1 MPATAIADITQT
13 YKGTRRHGPG
23 PLTGNEREMNMSGF
37 RNVAQ
42 LIGNLGRD
50 PEVRSTQN
58 GKVVSLSIATS
69 ESWKD
74 KHSGERKERTEWH
87 RVVLFNPGL
96 CDLAEKY
103 LTKGSKVFI
112 EGQLKTRKWN
122 DSEGVER
129 YSTEIHLSAYNGTL
143 TFLDSRRDTEGRPS
157 TRETAPR
164 REPALAGAGSDGSA
178 RANEWTASGGA
189 AGADLDDQIPF

>member
-1 MPATAIADITQT
+1 
-13 YKGTRRHGPG
+13 
-23 PLTGNEREMNMSGF
+23 MSGF

-42 LIGNLGRD
+42 IIGNLGRD

-74 KHSGERKERTEWH
+74 KHSGERIERTEWH

-112 EGQLKTRKWN
+112 EGQLKTRKWTDN
-122 DSEGVER
+122 DGVER
-129 YSTEIHLSAYNGTL
+129 YSTEIHLGAYNGTL
-143 TFLDSRRDTEGRPS
+143 TFLGSKRDAEDSTS
-157 TRETAPR
+157 TCGTAPR
-164 REPALAGAGSDGSA
+164 REPAMAGAGG
-178 RANEWTASGGA
+178 
-189 AGADLDDQIPF
+189 AGADLDDSIPF

>member
-1 MPATAIADITQT
+1 MI
-13 YKGTRRHGPG
+13 
-23 PLTGNEREMNMSGF
+23 MSGF

-42 LIGNLGRD
+42 IIGNLGRD
-50 PEVRSTQN
+50 PEVHSTQN

-74 KHSGERKERTEWH
+74 KHTGERQERTEWH

-103 LTKGSKVFI
+103 LAKGSKVFV
-112 EGQLKTRKWN
+112 EGQLKTRKWTDN
-122 DSEGVER
+122 DGVER

-143 TFLDSRRDTEGRPS
+143 TFLDSKRDSEGRS
-157 TRETAPR
+157 SSREAALR
-164 REPALAGAGSDGSA
+164 REPAMAG
-178 RANEWTASGGA
+178 ASGGGST
-189 AGADLDDQIPF
+189 GADLDDAIPF

>member
-1 MPATAIADITQT
+1 M
-13 YKGTRRHGPG
+13 K
-23 PLTGNEREMNMSGF
+23 MSGY

-42 LIGNLGRD
+42 IIGNLGRD

-74 KHSGERKERTEWH
+74 KHSGERKDRTEWH

-112 EGQLKTRKWN
+112 EGQLKTRKWTDN
-122 DSEGVER
+122 DGVER
-129 YSTEIHLSAYNGTL
+129 YSTEIHLGAYNGTL
-143 TFLDSRRDTEGRPS
+143 TFLGSKRDAEDSTS
-157 TRETAPR
+157 TRGTAPR
-164 REPALAGAGSDGSA
+164 REPAMAGAGG
-178 RANEWTASGGA
+178 
-189 AGADLDDQIPF
+189 AGADLDDSIPF